1 MDKDIQEMYDE
12 LLKEGN
18 VSIKPS
24 GIEFKEPHYE
34 AYKKAMEVLGIEDA
48 ECSSS
53 IPQTNDDIM
62 KERGDRY
69 GKYEWQR
76 YAVGNIVHAMETVYI
91 MKNNG
96 AFPSASLKADW
107 YYMAIKI
114 ARIAA
119 SPDYEDNYIDLENYV
134 LLARNE
140 NCK

>member
-12 LLKEGN
+12 LLEEGN
-18 VSIKPS
+18 VSVKPN
-24 GIEFKEPHYE
+24 GIEYKEP
-34 AYKKAMEVLGIEDA
+34 
-48 ECSSS
+48 

-96 AFPSASLKADW
+96 IFPSASLKADW

-134 LLARNE
+134 LLARKE